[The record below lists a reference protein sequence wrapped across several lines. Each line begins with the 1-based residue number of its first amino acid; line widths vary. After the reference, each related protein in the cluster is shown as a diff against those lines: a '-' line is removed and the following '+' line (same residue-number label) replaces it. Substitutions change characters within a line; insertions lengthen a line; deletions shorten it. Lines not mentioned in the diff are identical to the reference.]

1 MPITYKRSKMSN
13 SNEKGFS
20 LLEVSLAVGIIAI
33 LTMIAIPTFSGM
45 IPTVETKVS
54 ERIERDCEISNELDA
69 LASAVNGVSPSL
81 TPCVS

>member
-1 MPITYKRSKMSN
+1 MINK
-13 SNEKGFS
+13 NEKGFS

-54 ERIERDCEISNELDA
+54 ERLIRDCEISNELDS
-69 LASAVNGVSPSL
+69 LASAVNGTVPSL
-81 TPCVS
+81 AACVS

>member
-1 MPITYKRSKMSN
+1 MITN
-13 SNEKGFS
+13 NEKGFS

-45 IPTVETKVS
+45 IPTVESKVS

-69 LASAVNGVSPSL
+69 LASAVNGTSASL
-81 TPCVS
+81 APCVS